1 MARQC
6 VISTETGDPFVGDTV
21 AALGA
26 DHVVW
31 ASDFPHPEAPW
42 PHAVDGF
49 LERGLS
55 QPDEAAVLW
64 STPCALYQLEPA
76 SLGRGRYMPRSSRP
90 SARPSKRR
98 LCDR

>member
-1 MARQC
+1 MPEAKLRPSEYVARQC
-6 VISTETGDPFVGDTV
+6 VISTETDDPFVGDTV

-55 QPDEAAVLW
+55 PPDEAAVLW
-64 STPCALYQLEPA
+64 STPCALYQLDPA
-76 SLGRGRYMPRSSRP
+76 SLGRGRAP
-90 SARPSKRR
+90 AA
-98 LCDR
+98 